1 MFDCN
6 WCLILLVAYPDVI
19 AVVGSDVSL
28 PCNVSRIRS
37 DNVTLILWY
46 RSDDMISGPPIYSV
60 DARSTSSLDLSKAI
74 HFTPES
80 MSSRAKFDLTVRP
93 AMLRIKEVNPQDD
106 GQYWCRVDYRWTRTT
121 ISLIKLNVI
130 GKWLSPVFVFFL
142 VSLPKLYLKFFTSL
156 FLNLRKLKLIFD
168 NQKTFKSIKH
178 NAVFSLFFTN

>member
-1 MFDCN
+1 MQSIASMESDQTSKLIKVNQLANCLTVTN
-6 WCLILLVAYPDVI
+6 VLILLLAYPDVI

-80 MSSRAKFDLTVRP
+80 MSSKAKFDLTVRP
-93 AMLRIKEVNPQDD
+93 AMLRIKDVNPQDD

-130 GKWLSPVFVFFL
+130 GM
-142 VSLPKLYLKFFTSL
+142 
-156 FLNLRKLKLIFD
+156 
-168 NQKTFKSIKH
+168 
-178 NAVFSLFFTN
+178 